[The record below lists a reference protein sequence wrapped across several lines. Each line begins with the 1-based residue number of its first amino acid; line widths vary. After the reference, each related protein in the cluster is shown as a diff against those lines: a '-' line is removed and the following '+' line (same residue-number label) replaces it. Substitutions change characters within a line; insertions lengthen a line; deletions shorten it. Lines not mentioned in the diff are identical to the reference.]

1 MQYLSLKDN
10 QFKYVNESK
19 DPNKKI
25 EALQNAQK
33 TADERYKGLDLA
45 STPLSDLKKAKMEQ
59 LDEACNLSIVNGF
72 EHTLGTKNYLF
83 SCSLSAQSNFT
94 GTDLL
99 FKDGT
104 ITQAEWTVV
113 DVVTDNVERVIL
125 NQTDFNAVKL
135 KVFQHI
141 NSNISKFRNTLQPQ
155 VEVATTNN
163 EVDLIVW

>member
-25 EALQNAQK
+25 EALQYAQK
-33 TADERYKGLDLA
+33 TADERYKELDKV
-45 STPLSDLKKAKMEQ
+45 STPLSDLKEAKMEQ
-59 LDEACNLSIVNGF
+59 LDELCNLAIVNGF
-72 EHTLGTKNYLF
+72 EHTLGTTNYLF

-113 DVVTDNVERVIL
+113 DVAKGNVERVTL

-155 VEVATTNN
+155 VEAATTNN
-163 EVDLIVW
+163 EVDSIVW